1 MIKKQF
7 LIILSLCIFVFGS
20 FFCQVSKSE
29 AQEPIRIR
37 FAHLARPDVALG
49 IRIQAFVDRVNELCK
64 GKVIVEN
71 HHSGK
76 LVVETAAA
84 RAAIQGN
91 IEMGS
96 TGSGNLTPFTSV
108 YQFLELPFLV
118 NNMED
123 VITKILGGPIGKE
136 IGKEVEKKVGLKVLM
151 YSPSGQGQ
159 QITNTKREVRLP
171 KDLHGLK
178 IRTRPS
184 KLEMAIVRAC
194 GGAPTPVDWAE
205 IFTAV
210 QQGTVDGLVSQF
222 LWIDTTKL
230 SEVIKYIVQVN
241 VNFPVHVSY
250 MNLKFWNK
258 LPSDIQNNI
267 LKAAAETEPLV
278 LKVDKQQEEQIKKRL
293 QKAGVSIYVPTPNEK
308 AVWVKK
314 ASVVYDEVK
323 DKISPEFIKRVKDSV
338 K

>member
-1 MIKKQF
+1 VKIKMKMISLF
-7 LIILSLCIFVFGS
+7 LCIFVGVFNLIP
-20 FFCQVSKSE
+20 VNTSK

-49 IRIQAFVDRVNELCK
+49 IRIQAFTDRVNSLCK
-64 GKVIVEN
+64 GRMIVEN

-123 VITKILGGPIGKE
+123 VIRKILGGPIGKE
-136 IGKEVEKKVGLKVLM
+136 IGAEVEKKVGLKILM

-171 KDLHGLK
+171 KDLRGLK

-184 KLEMAIVRAC
+184 KLEIAIVRAC

-210 QQGTVDGLVSQF
+210 QQGTVDGLVSQY

-230 SEVIKYIVQVN
+230 SEVIKYITQIN

-258 LPSDIQNNI
+258 LPSDIQQNI
-267 LKAAAETEPLV
+267 IKAAAETEPLV
-278 LKVDKQQEEQIKKRL
+278 LRVDKQQEDQIKNRL
-293 QKAGVSIYVPTPNEK
+293 KKAGVSIYVPTPEEK
-308 AVWVKK
+308 VDWVKK
-314 ASVVYDEVK
+314 ANVVYDEVK
-323 DKISPEFIKRVKDSV
+323 DKIPPQFIQRVKDSI